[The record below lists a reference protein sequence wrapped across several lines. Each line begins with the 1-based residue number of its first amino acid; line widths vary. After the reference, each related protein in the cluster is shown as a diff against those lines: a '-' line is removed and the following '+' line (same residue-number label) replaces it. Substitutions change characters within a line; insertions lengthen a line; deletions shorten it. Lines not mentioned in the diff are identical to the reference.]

1 MYLKEDMSNSKSAA
15 ASTNSSPPTK
25 PYSKESRQAIAV
37 KRVIAGQIEQEMA
50 LQKLTKTAMAAP
62 LEPPSSRRYSVRL
75 IALLAQPSI
84 GSDRPR

>member
-1 MYLKEDMSNSKSAA
+1 MYLKEEMSNPKSTAD
-15 ASTNSSPPTK
+15 STNSSPTK
-25 PYSKESRQAIAV
+25 LYSKKSRQAIAV

-75 IALLAQPSI
+75 IALLAQPSM
-84 GSDRPR
+84 GADRPR